1 MIVHFDYNIGDTVKL
16 TKDVGYANKWW
27 NAQKFEDIKDAVY
40 KITKY
45 TVVFENDKFTV
56 YYRLSSPRSINY
68 LQFHNR
74 LTSEYL
80 EPVGDSHSF
89 DEDVKFI
96 SKDGKEIHIGDNI
109 YDHLYSMSK
118 ANIRFT
124 FTGYGQV
131 YCMEYSYEE
140 LHTKPSYRVY
150 FKRSFLCTDPNGNSC
165 GDARRFG
172 NNSEAYASEIYFGAD
187 DRYIEDFAR
196 EYIKGKKYLSDYSNY
211 EIKEWLNHLGVYDK
225 VMDLINKIE
234 NSPKETKS
242 KSSPKKKSPTKPK
255 SKKNEKLEKLLAG
268 LTEEEKKNLK
278 RLL

>member
-16 TKDVGYANKWW
+16 TKDVGYENQWW
-27 NAQKFEDIKDAVY
+27 NSQKFEEIKDTVY

-45 TVVFENDKFTV
+45 EVVFESDKFTV
-56 YYRLSSPRSINY
+56 YYRLLSPRSINY
-68 LQFHNR
+68 LKFHNR

-89 DEDVKFI
+89 DEDIKFI

-109 YDHLYSMSK
+109 YAYLYSMSK

-131 YCMEYSYEE
+131 YSMEYSYEE
-140 LHTKPSYRVY
+140 LHTKPGYRVY
-150 FKRSFLCTDPNGNSC
+150 FKRSFLCTTPNGKPY
-165 GDARRFG
+165 GDGRRFG
-172 NNSEAYASEIYFGAD
+172 NDSEAYASDIYFGAD
-187 DRYIEDFAR
+187 DKYIEDFAR
-196 EYIKGKKYLSDYSNY
+196 EYIKGKKYLSDYNNY

-225 VMDLINKIE
+225 VMDLVDKIG
-234 NSPKETKS
+234 SPSKESKRKSTSQKKSSTKS
-242 KSSPKKKSPTKPK
+242 KSKESG
-255 SKKNEKLEKLLAG
+255 KLEKLLAG

>member
-16 TKDVGYANKWW
+16 TKDVGYENQWW
-27 NAQKFEDIKDAVY
+27 NSQKFEEIKDTVY

-45 TVVFENDKFTV
+45 EVVFESDKITV
-56 YYRLSSPRSINY
+56 YYRLSNPRSINY
-68 LQFHNR
+68 LRFHNR

-80 EPVGDSHSF
+80 EPVGDAHSF
-89 DEDVKFI
+89 DEDIKFI
-96 SKDGKEIHIGDNI
+96 SKDGKEIHIGDNV
-109 YDHLYSMSK
+109 YTHLYSMSK

-140 LHTKPSYRVY
+140 FHTTPGYEVY
-150 FKRSFLCTDPNGNSC
+150 FKRSFLCTDPNGRPY

-172 NNSEAYASEIYFGAD
+172 NDSSSYALDINFGVD
-187 DRYIEDFAR
+187 DKYIEDFAR
-196 EYIKGKKYLSDYSNY
+196 EYIKGKKYLSDYNNY
-211 EIKEWLNHLGVYDK
+211 EIKEWLNHLGIYDK
-225 VMDLINKIE
+225 VMDLVDKIG
-234 NSPKETKS
+234 SSSKESKRKS
-242 KSSPKKKSPTKPK
+242 TSQKKSSTKPK
-255 SKKNEKLEKLLAG
+255 SKESKKLEKLLAG

>member
-1 MIVHFDYNIGDTVKL
+1 MIIHFDYNIGDTVKL
-16 TKDVGYANKWW
+16 TKDVGYENRWW
-27 NAQKFEDIKDAVY
+27 DSQNFEEIKDTVY

-45 TVVFENDKFTV
+45 EVVFESDKITI
-56 YYRLSSPRSINY
+56 YYRLLSPRSINY

-89 DEDVKFI
+89 DENIKFI

-109 YDHLYSMSK
+109 YTHLYSMSK

-140 LHTKPSYRVY
+140 LHTKPTYRVY
-150 FKRSFLCTDPNGNSC
+150 FKRSFLCIDPNGRPY
-165 GDARRFG
+165 GDARRLG
-172 NNSEAYASEIYFGAD
+172 NNSEAYAFEICFGVD
-187 DRYIEDFAR
+187 DKYIEDFAR
-196 EYIKGKKYLSDYSNY
+196 EYIKGKKYLSDYNNY

-225 VMDLINKIE
+225 VMDLVDKIGSPSKE
-234 NSPKETKS
+234 FKRKSTSPKKSSTKS
-242 KSSPKKKSPTKPK
+242 KSKE
-255 SKKNEKLEKLLAG
+255 NGKLEKLLAG

>member
-1 MIVHFDYNIGDTVKL
+1 MIIHFDYNIGDTVKL
-16 TKDVGYANKWW
+16 TKDVGYENRWW
-27 NAQKFEDIKDAVY
+27 NSQNFEEIKDTVY

-45 TVVFENDKFTV
+45 EVVFESDKITV

-68 LQFHNR
+68 LKFHNH
-74 LTSEYL
+74 LTSEYM
-80 EPVGDSHSF
+80 EPVDDSHPF

-131 YCMEYSYEE
+131 YRMEYSYEE
-140 LHTKPSYRVY
+140 LHTKPGYEVY
-150 FKRSFLCTDPNGNSC
+150 FKRSFLCTDPNGRPY

-172 NNSEAYASEIYFGAD
+172 NDSSSYALAINFGVD
-187 DRYIEDFAR
+187 DKYIEDFAR
-196 EYIKGKKYLSDYSNY
+196 EYIKGKKYLSDYNNY
-211 EIKEWLNHLGVYDK
+211 EIKEWLNHLGIYDK
-225 VMDLINKIE
+225 VMDLVDKIG
-234 NSPKETKS
+234 SPTKEFKRKS
-242 KSSPKKKSPTKPK
+242 TSKKKSPTKSK
-255 SKKNEKLEKLLAG
+255 SKESEKLEKLLAG

>member
-16 TKDVGYANKWW
+16 TKDVGYENRWW
-27 NAQKFEDIKDAVY
+27 DSQNFEEIKDTVY

-45 TVVFENDKFTV
+45 EVVFESDKFTV

-68 LQFHNR
+68 LRHHNR

-80 EPVGDSHSF
+80 ESVGDSHSF
-89 DEDVKFI
+89 DEDIKFI

-109 YDHLYSMSK
+109 YADLYSMSK
-118 ANIRFT
+118 PNIRFT

-131 YCMEYSYEE
+131 YSMEYSYEE
-140 LHTKPSYRVY
+140 LHTKPCYEVY
-150 FKRSFLCTDPNGNSC
+150 FKRSFLCTDPNGRPY

-172 NNSEAYASEIYFGAD
+172 NNSEAYALEINFGVD
-187 DRYIEDFAR
+187 DKYIEDFTR
-196 EYIKGKKYLSDYSNY
+196 EYIKGKKYLSDYNNY
-211 EIKEWLNHLGVYDK
+211 EIKEWLNHLGIYDK
-225 VMDLINKIE
+225 VMDLADKIG
-234 NSPKETKS
+234 SPSKEFKRKSTSQKKSSTKS
-242 KSSPKKKSPTKPK
+242 KSKESR
-255 SKKNEKLEKLLAG
+255 KLEKLLAG

>member
-1 MIVHFDYNIGDTVKL
+1 MIIHFDYNIGDTVKL
-16 TKDVGYANKWW
+16 TKDVGYENRWW
-27 NAQKFEDIKDAVY
+27 NAQKFEEIKDTVY

-45 TVVFENDKFTV
+45 EVAFESDKITV
-56 YYRLSSPRSINY
+56 YYRLSNPRSINY
-68 LQFHNR
+68 LKFHNH

-89 DEDVKFI
+89 DEDIKFI

-118 ANIRFT
+118 ANINFT

-140 LHTKPSYRVY
+140 FHNKPGYRVY
-150 FKRSFLCTDPNGNSC
+150 FKRSFLCTDPNGNPY

-172 NNSEAYASEIYFGAD
+172 NDSEAYASEIYFGAD
-187 DRYIEDFAR
+187 DKYIEDFAR
-196 EYIKGKKYLSDYSNY
+196 QYIKGKKYLSDYNNY

-225 VMDLINKIE
+225 VMELVDKLSKKDK
-234 NSPKETKS
+234 PKGTTKT
-242 KSSPKKKSPTKPK
+242 KKKDDD
-255 SKKNEKLEKLLAG
+255 KLKKLLSG
-268 LTEEEKKNLK
+268 LSEEELKKLK
-278 RLL
+278 AML

>member
-1 MIVHFDYNIGDTVKL
+1 MIIHFDYNIGDTVKL
-16 TKDVGYANKWW
+16 TKDVDWNKKWW
-27 NAQKFEDIKDAVY
+27 NAQKFEEIKDTVY
-40 KITKY
+40 EITKY
-45 TVVFENDKFTV
+45 IVVFESDKFTV

-68 LQFHNR
+68 LVLHNR

-118 ANIRFT
+118 ANIHFV

-131 YCMEYSYEE
+131 YCMEFSYEKFC
-140 LHTKPSYRVY
+140 TKPRYEVH
-150 FKRSFLCTDPNGNSC
+150 FKRSFLCTDPNGRPY

-172 NNSEAYASEIYFGAD
+172 NISYAFASEINFGVD
-187 DRYIEDFAR
+187 DKYIEEFAR
-196 EYIKGKKYLSDYSNY
+196 EYIKGKKYLSEYNNY

-225 VMDLINKIE
+225 VMDLVDKIG
-234 NSPKETKS
+234 SPSKEFKRKS
-242 KSSPKKKSPTKPK
+242 TSKKKSSIKSK
-255 SKKNEKLEKLLAG
+255 SKKNEKLEKFLSDLS
-268 LTEEEKKNLK
+268 EEELKELKK
-278 RLL
+278 LL